1 MPLENVIPFSAI
13 AGNETAKKAVLC
25 LLTNPHLKSV
35 LVTGDSGTGKTA
47 LIRSISSLDPKM
59 PVINV
64 PIGITEDRL
73 FGSVDLEKAISEG
86 NVVSEKGLFGDA
98 DGGVIGIDDIDLMD
112 LNTALEALETAS
124 AGEVTIEREG
134 ISAAYRTDVSLIASS
149 GIGQKKLNAHLKDR
163 FDICVRMQRPEEKE
177 YVDSVRTNLLLG
189 DGDFSMLAHYKN
201 SDKELMENIRQARNL
216 LPQVK
221 VLRKHADSI
230 ARICKTYGISSY
242 RGPIACAQTA
252 AALAALD
259 GRKRTNDEDIVSAAE
274 LCLGHR
280 RTKFEVEKKKKIE
293 KPENL
298 GYPNKDI
305 LRFVHDDRKQNV
317 NTSIVEKIN
326 EKTDLENVVELDETK
341 DPEDEPVDVEV
352 KIGKKFKA
360 IDIMETE
367 DSKGESADTKYQKYV
382 ETPSGRYSGF
392 RMPKGDCTDLAL
404 DATIRAAAPYQA
416 IRERPDGK
424 IRIERQDL
432 REKVRTRHTEQTF
445 MFLLDTS
452 GSLIIRNRMSRVKAA
467 IISMLETHYIKRDR
481 VGMITFNEENT
492 ELLLSP
498 TRAVDELSQTID
510 GIKVGRGTP
519 LSAAF
524 MMCWNFVLGH
534 KKKHPEQVIHIVLFT
549 DGKSTKALDE
559 NKDPCQEALEIAS
572 NLKMPNLDWTVIDTG
587 LGASK
592 SDMPERLAEELGGR
606 FFLLDDL
613 EAEDKNKD
621 IWHVGQA
628 YDSQKAQQN
637 NMLYQEIERA
647 RKNR

>member
-1 MPLENVIPFSAI
+1 MIPFSAI
-13 AGNETAKKAVLC
+13 AGNETAKKAILC

-35 LVTGDSGTGKTA
+35 LITGGSGTGKTA

-59 PVINV
+59 PVVNV

-86 NVVSEKGLFGDA
+86 SVVAEKGLFGDA
-98 DGGVIGIDDIDLMD
+98 DEGVIGIDDIDLMD
-112 LNTALEALETAS
+112 LNSALEALEA
-124 AGEVTIEREG
+124 AADGEVTIEREG
-134 ISAAYRTDVSLIASS
+134 VSAAYKTDVSLIASS
-149 GIGQKKLNAHLKDR
+149 GLGHKKMDAHLKDR
-163 FDICVRMQRPEEKE
+163 FDICVRMQRPDEEE
-177 YVDSVRTNLLLG
+177 YCASLRTNLLLG
-189 DGDFSMLAHYKN
+189 DGDFSTLAQYEK
-201 SDKELMENIRQARNL
+201 SDKEQMERIIKARKL
-216 LPQVK
+216 LPNVR

-230 ARICKTYGISSY
+230 ARICRTYGISSY

-252 AALAALD
+252 AALAAFD
-259 GRKRTNDEDIVSAAE
+259 GRKKTSTEDIVTAAE

-280 RTKFEVEKKKKIE
+280 RTIFEVEKKKKIE
-293 KPENL
+293 KPEHL
-298 GYPNKDI
+298 GYPYNEM

-317 NTSIVEKIN
+317 NTSLVEKIN
-326 EKTDLENVVELDETK
+326 EKTDLEKIVNLDETK
-341 DPEDEPVDVEV
+341 HEDEDEPVDVEV
-352 KIGKKFKA
+352 EVGKKFNA
-360 IDIMETE
+360 VDIMETE
-367 DSKGESADTKYQKYV
+367 DSKGESADTKYEKYV

-416 IRERPDGK
+416 VRGRPDGRIK
-424 IRIERQDL
+424 IERQDL

-452 GSLIIRNRMSRVKAA
+452 GSLIIRNRMSKVKAA
-467 IISMLETHYIKRDR
+467 IMSMLETHYIKRDR
-481 VGMITFNEENT
+481 VGMITFNEEKT

-510 GIKVGRGTP
+510 DIKVGRGTP

-524 MMCWNFVLGH
+524 MMCWNFVQGH
-534 KKKHPEQVIHIVLFT
+534 KKKHPEQVIHIVLIT
-549 DGKSTKALDE
+549 DGRSTKALDE
-559 NKDPCQEALEIAS
+559 NKDPCEEALEIAS
-572 NLKMPNLDWTVIDTG
+572 NLKMPNLDWTVIDSG

-592 SDMPERLAEELGGR
+592 SDMPERLATELGGR

-621 IWHVGQA
+621 VWHVGQA
-628 YDSQKAQQN
+628 YDAEKAKQN
-637 NMLYQEIERA
+637 NKLYEEIEKA
-647 RKNR
+647 RKKA

>member
-1 MPLENVIPFSAI
+1 MIPFSAI
-13 AGNETAKKAVLC
+13 AGNETAKKAILC

-35 LVTGDSGTGKTA
+35 LITGGSGTGKTA

-59 PVINV
+59 PVVNV

-86 NVVSEKGLFGDA
+86 SVVAEKGLFGDA

-112 LNTALEALETAS
+112 LNSALEALEA
-124 AGEVTIEREG
+124 AADGEVTIEREG
-134 ISAAYRTDVSLIASS
+134 VSAAYKTDVSLIASS
-149 GIGQKKLNAHLKDR
+149 GLGHKKMDAHLKDR
-163 FDICVRMQRPEEKE
+163 FDICVRMQRPDEEE
-177 YVDSVRTNLLLG
+177 YCASLRTNLLLG
-189 DGDFSMLAHYKN
+189 DGDFSTLAQYEK
-201 SDKELMENIRQARNL
+201 SDKEQMERIIKARKL
-216 LPQVK
+216 LPNVR

-230 ARICKTYGISSY
+230 ARICRTYGISSY

-259 GRKRTNDEDIVSAAE
+259 GRKKTSTEDIVTAAE

-280 RTKFEVEKKKKIE
+280 RTIFEVEKKKKIE
-293 KPENL
+293 KPEHL
-298 GYPNKDI
+298 GYPYNEM

-317 NTSIVEKIN
+317 NTSLVEKIN
-326 EKTDLENVVELDETK
+326 EKTDLEKIVNLDETK
-341 DPEDEPVDVEV
+341 HEDKDEPVDVEV
-352 KIGKKFKA
+352 EVGKKFNA
-360 IDIMETE
+360 VDIMETE
-367 DSKGESADTKYQKYV
+367 DSKGESADTKYEKYV

-416 IRERPDGK
+416 VRGRPDGRIK
-424 IRIERQDL
+424 IERQDL

-452 GSLIIRNRMSRVKAA
+452 GSLIIRNRMSKVKAA
-467 IISMLETHYIKRDR
+467 IMSMLETHYIKRDR
-481 VGMITFNEENT
+481 VGMITFNEEKT

-510 GIKVGRGTP
+510 DIKVGRGTP

-524 MMCWNFVLGH
+524 MMCWNFVQGH
-534 KKKHPEQVIHIVLFT
+534 KKKHPEQVIHIVLIT
-549 DGKSTKALDE
+549 DGRSTKALDE
-559 NKDPCQEALEIAS
+559 NKDPCEEALEIAS
-572 NLKMPNLDWTVIDTG
+572 NLKMPNLDWTVIDSG

-592 SDMPERLAEELGGR
+592 SDMPERLATELGGR

-621 IWHVGQA
+621 VWHVGQA
-628 YDSQKAQQN
+628 YDAEKAKQN
-637 NMLYQEIERA
+637 NKLYEEIEKA
-647 RKNR
+647 RKKA

>member
-1 MPLENVIPFSAI
+1 MIPFSAI
-13 AGNETAKKAVLC
+13 AGNETAKKAILC

-35 LVTGDSGTGKTA
+35 LITGCSGTGKTA

-59 PVINV
+59 PVVNV

-86 NVVSEKGLFGDA
+86 SVVAEKGLFGDA

-112 LNTALEALETAS
+112 LNSALEALEA
-124 AGEVTIEREG
+124 AADGEVTIEREG
-134 ISAAYRTDVSLIASS
+134 VSAAYKTDVSLIASS
-149 GIGQKKLNAHLKDR
+149 GLGHKKMDAHLKDR
-163 FDICVRMQRPEEKE
+163 FDICVRMQRPDEEE
-177 YVDSVRTNLLLG
+177 YCASLRTNLLLG
-189 DGDFSMLAHYKN
+189 DGDFSTLAQYEK
-201 SDKELMENIRQARNL
+201 SDKEQMERIIKARKL
-216 LPQVK
+216 LPNVR

-230 ARICKTYGISSY
+230 ARICRTYGISSY

-252 AALAALD
+252 AALTAFD
-259 GRKRTNDEDIVSAAE
+259 GRKKTSTEDIVTAAE

-280 RTKFEVEKKKKIE
+280 RTIFEVEKKKKIE
-293 KPENL
+293 KPEHL
-298 GYPNKDI
+298 GYPYNEM

-317 NTSIVEKIN
+317 NTSLVEKIN
-326 EKTDLENVVELDETK
+326 EKTDLEKIVNLDETK
-341 DPEDEPVDVEV
+341 HEDEDEPVDVEV
-352 KIGKKFKA
+352 EVGKKFNA
-360 IDIMETE
+360 VDIMETE
-367 DSKGESADTKYQKYV
+367 DSKGESADTKYEKYV

-416 IRERPDGK
+416 VRGRPDGRIK
-424 IRIERQDL
+424 IERQDL

-452 GSLIIRNRMSRVKAA
+452 GSLIIRNRMSKVKAA
-467 IISMLETHYIKRDR
+467 IMSMLETHYIKRDR
-481 VGMITFNEENT
+481 VGMITFNEEKT

-510 GIKVGRGTP
+510 DIKVGRGTP

-524 MMCWNFVLGH
+524 MMCWNFVQGH
-534 KKKHPEQVIHIVLFT
+534 KKKHPEQVIHIVLIT
-549 DGKSTKALDE
+549 DGRSTKALDE
-559 NKDPCQEALEIAS
+559 NKDPCEEALEIAS
-572 NLKMPNLDWTVIDTG
+572 NLKMPNLDWTVIDSG

-592 SDMPERLAEELGGR
+592 SDMPERLATELGGR

-621 IWHVGQA
+621 VWHVGQA
-628 YDSQKAQQN
+628 YDAEKAKQN
-637 NMLYQEIERA
+637 NKLYEEIEKA
-647 RKNR
+647 RKKA